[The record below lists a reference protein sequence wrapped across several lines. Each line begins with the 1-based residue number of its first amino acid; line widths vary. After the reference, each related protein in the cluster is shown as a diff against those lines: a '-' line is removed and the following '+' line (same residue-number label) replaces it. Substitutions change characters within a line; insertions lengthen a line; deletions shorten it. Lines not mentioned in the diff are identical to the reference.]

1 MRDQHVV
8 IPKTRMWGTAPA
20 RLTTGMPPWS
30 AAGLRRGAASRLTPR
45 PSTPPPVRLEQVAA
59 HQRLANRPK
68 GRERLWLLA
77 ASGKK

>member
-1 MRDQHVV
+1 
-8 IPKTRMWGTAPA
+8 
-20 RLTTGMPPWS
+20 MPPWS